1 MAEEVD
7 LETTRLLRLL
17 PVFRTG
23 PLPLGLLLQI
33 GGGRVSRKP
42 TPVTATDGLAN
53 RSLTFRVMPPMA
65 EGKRFEL
72 LWLLHLT
79 AFQAGPFDQLRQPSI
94 KIGRQAGFEP
104 APVSNTEALF
114 HLSVLAIWWRDWELN
129 PANKLMRL
137 VSQPLLYPALFNY
150 QTTHRYHASL
160 PCGRCLTTR

>member
-23 PLPLGLLLQI
+23 PLPLGLLFQN

-79 AFQAGPFDQLRQPSI
+79 AFQAGPFDRLRQPSI
-94 KIGRQAGFEP
+94 KCRRPLYWNA
-104 APVSNTEALF
+104 STLR
-114 HLSVLAIWWRDWELN
+114 SV
-129 PANKLMRL
+129 
-137 VSQPLLYPALFNY
+137 Y
-150 QTTHRYHASL
+150 
-160 PCGRCLTTR
+160 C